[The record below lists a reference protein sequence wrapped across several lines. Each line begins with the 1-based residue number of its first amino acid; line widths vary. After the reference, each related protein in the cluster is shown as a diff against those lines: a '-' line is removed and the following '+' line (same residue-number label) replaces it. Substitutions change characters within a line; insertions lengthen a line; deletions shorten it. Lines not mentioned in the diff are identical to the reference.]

1 MMINKTISN
10 ELLPIA
16 YECMASIGNSLELY
30 EMLGE
35 FLATIIRTTKADS
48 GVIFQRD
55 DFSKIFAFS
64 EKVCCF
70 DKNSLQIDTHKEYF
84 EVIVAKNNSA
94 TLLVCYEKI
103 VCCICYQSCS
113 YDINSFGTILLSY
126 AKKINSSINACN
138 IVFEYKN
145 AKDRF
150 ELAILGA
157 NDGLWD
163 WDRTTNKVFLS
174 PRWKTM
180 LGYEEDEIKNEY
192 DEWFSRIHPDDLQN
206 VLKDIDDY
214 IMGKVDKFENIH
226 RLKHKD
232 GHWVWI
238 LDRGKAQFQDGKA
251 IRMVGFHTDISN
263 QKLLETQL
271 EIKVFE
277 EIEKN
282 KQKDLILQ
290 QQSGL
295 AQMGEM
301 ISMIAHQWRQPLASI
316 ASIAVTMKL
325 KIALSKFDLTTK
337 NGTDSFLAYVGNELD
352 DIENLVQMLT
362 TTIDDFR
369 NFYKQDKEFV
379 QTTIDSPIQKVLSI
393 LKPQIEQENIV
404 INIEYASTKKTKIYE
419 NEMVQVFLNILKN
432 SLDNFEEKRIQN
444 PIINIKTEDIIG
456 KVIVS
461 ICDNGGGIS
470 EDIRNFI
477 FDPYFSTKNN
487 KNGTGLGLYMSKTIV
502 EQHHQGKIS
511 AINKEHGVCFYI
523 ILDNK

>member
-1 MMINKTISN
+1 
-10 ELLPIA
+10 
-16 YECMASIGNSLELY
+16 
-30 EMLGE
+30 
-35 FLATIIRTTKADS
+35 
-48 GVIFQRD
+48 
-55 DFSKIFAFS
+55 
-64 EKVCCF
+64 
-70 DKNSLQIDTHKEYF
+70 
-84 EVIVAKNNSA
+84 
-94 TLLVCYEKI
+94 
-103 VCCICYQSCS
+103 
-113 YDINSFGTILLSY
+113 
-126 AKKINSSINACN
+126 
-138 IVFEYKN
+138 
-145 AKDRF
+145 
-150 ELAILGA
+150 
-157 NDGLWD
+157 
-163 WDRTTNKVFLS
+163 
-174 PRWKTM
+174 M